1 MFDFMFKLF
10 NNKNETDD
18 YEKLLSEE
26 TLLSDNDILEIKEKI
41 KIGEEKIKIAKE
53 ELKKLDI
60 KKKSAYD
67 ESTQFTFEESD
78 DIVYCYTLPHF
89 LYSDE
94 NTHFKTT
101 QSKYLGYA
109 SKKEINRI
117 EKFYKNVNFKF
128 KNMVF
133 INEYHFCLQI
143 NDKYCKNRQDI
154 HKKKPF

>member
-1 MFDFMFKLF
+1 MFNLFKLF
-10 NNKNETDD
+10 NKNDTDD
-18 YEKLLSEE
+18 YEKLLSDEL
-26 TLLSDNDILEIKEKI
+26 LLSDREKIKITEEKI

-53 ELKKLDI
+53 ELKALNI
-60 KKKSAYD
+60 KEKSAYD

-78 DIVYCYTLPHF
+78 DIVYCYTLPQF

-117 EKFYKNVNFKF
+117 EKFYNNVNLKF

-133 INEYHFCLQI
+133 INQYHFCLQI
-143 NDKYCKNRQDI
+143 NDKYGKNRQDI